1 MTHATASAPAPSK
14 GPAMS
19 ERIFNFSAGPGVLP
33 EAVLK
38 QAQKDIWNIF
48 GSGIG
53 IMEHSHRGKSV
64 DRVWAEAIADC
75 RALANIPDNYSIL
88 FLTGGASQQF
98 YQIPMN
104 FLKKDQTADYINTGV
119 WSTKAI
125 KDAKPFG
132 NVHVAATSE
141 DRNFAYIPKPEAIK
155 FSASPRYVHFTTN
168 NTIYGT
174 EFKSEPV
181 VPAGVPLIADA
192 SSDMFSRP
200 IDISKYAMIYAG
212 AQKNLGP
219 AGVTLVIIRNDL
231 METGAENIPA
241 LLQYRAQAKEDS
253 RLNTPP
259 VFSVYMVGQIFK
271 WILAE
276 GGLKAMAE
284 RNAAKVKPLYDYL
297 DSSKFFRA
305 NVDKDSRSL
314 MNVCFRAPTE
324 DLEAKFVKEAASAG
338 LDGLKGH
345 RSAGGMRASTYNAF
359 PAEGVKAL
367 VQFMEKFEKANG

>member
-1 MTHATASAPAPSK
+1 MTNAAPVAPAPSK
-14 GPAMS
+14 GSSMS

-33 EAVLK
+33 ESVIR
-38 QAQKDIWNIF
+38 QAQKDMWNIF
-48 GSGIG
+48 DTGIG
-53 IMEHSHRGKSV
+53 VMEHSHRGKAV
-64 DRVWAEAIADC
+64 DRVWQEALDDC
-75 RALANIPDNYSIL
+75 RALTNIPDNYSIL

-119 WSTKAI
+119 WATKAI
-125 KDAKPFG
+125 KDAKAFG
-132 NVHVAATSE
+132 GVHIAASSE
-141 DRNFAYIPKPEAIK
+141 DRNFAYIPKPEATK

-174 EFKSEPV
+174 EFKTEPA
-181 VPAGVPLIADA
+181 VPAGVPLICDT

-200 IDISKYAMIYAG
+200 IDVTKYAMIYAG

-231 METGAENIPA
+231 MESGAQDIPK
-241 LLQYRAQAKEDS
+241 LLQYGAVAKEDS

-259 VFSVYMVGQIFK
+259 VFAVYMVGQVFK
-271 WILAE
+271 WIKAE

-297 DSSKFFRA
+297 DASKFFRA

-324 DLEAKFVKEAASAG
+324 ELEAKFIKEAAAQG